1 MADRNVHPPS
11 YAYSNLAAN
20 ATTLLKTGQGLLHSI
35 VINNAGAS
43 SNVCQVYDGLDAG
56 GTLIATIDTVEL
68 NGRVLLYDVHF
79 RTGLTIVMGTGTAAD
94 LTVAY
99 Q

>member
-1 MADRNVHPPS
+1 MDRNIHPPS
-11 YAYSNLAAN
+11 YAYSNLLAN

-35 VINNAGAS
+35 VINNAGAA
-43 SNVCQVYDGLDAG
+43 SNLCTVYDGLSASG
-56 GTLIATIDTVEL
+56 IVIATIDTVEL

-79 RTGLTIVMGTGTAAD
+79 TVGLTIVIGTGTAAD